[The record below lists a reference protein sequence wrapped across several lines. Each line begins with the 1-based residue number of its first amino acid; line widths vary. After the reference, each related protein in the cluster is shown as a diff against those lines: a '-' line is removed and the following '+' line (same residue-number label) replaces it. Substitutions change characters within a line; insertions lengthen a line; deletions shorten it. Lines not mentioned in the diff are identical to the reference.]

1 MTAEL
6 VPKQLKKL
14 IEFFLR
20 RQFVTPFID
29 SIREPM
35 IWAQFSNA
43 FVLLDMSE
51 QLILEFDKK
60 HGDADETIEAVREKT
75 LFLGYLG
82 KLYKSALLLIGAT
95 DYLGGIILL
104 RSIFELLIGIA
115 TTENSSIMR
124 AKIFSINYLESNEK
138 DNLQTLW
145 NELSAWAHPYGK
157 WTKNICPILYG
168 CGQNYHQEMFSRCL
182 SYSDQILDLLLVITI
197 DHFKL
202 SPENYIDKYTEI
214 SKTAAIVEI
223 SRLQMF
229 EKRLARSP

>member
-1 MTAEL
+1 MTAEP
-6 VPKQLKKL
+6 VPKQLKKI

-20 RQFVTPFID
+20 EQFVTPFID

-43 FVLLDMSE
+43 FVLLNMSE

-60 HGDADETIEAVREKT
+60 QHEAGETIEAVREKT

-104 RSIFELLIGIA
+104 RSIFELLIQIA
-115 TTENSSIMR
+115 TTENSSMR
-124 AKIFSINYLESNEK
+124 AKISSINYLESDEK

-168 CGQNYHQEMFSRCL
+168 CGQNYHQETFRQCL
-182 SYSDQILDLLLVITI
+182 SCSDQVLDLLLVITI

-202 SPENYIDKYTEI
+202 NPENYIDKYREI
-214 SKTAAIVEI
+214 SKTSTIIEF
-223 SRLQMF
+223 SRLPMF
-229 EKRLARSP
+229 EKRLTRSP

>member
-60 HGDADETIEAVREKT
+60 QGDAGETIEGVREKT

-82 KLYKSALLLIGAT
+82 KIYKSALLLIGAT

-168 CGQNYHQEMFSRCL
+168 CGQNYHQETFRQCL
-182 SYSDQILDLLLVITI
+182 SYSDQVLDLLLVITI

-202 SPENYIDKYTEI
+202 NPENYIDKYREI
-214 SKTAAIVEI
+214 SETSTIVEF
-223 SRLQMF
+223 SRLPMF
-229 EKRLARSP
+229 EKRLTKNP

>member
-14 IEFFLR
+14 VEFFLR

-60 HGDADETIEAVREKT
+60 QREVGETIEAVREKT
-75 LFLGYLG
+75 LFLGYLR
-82 KLYKSALLLIGAT
+82 KVYQSALLLIGAT

-115 TTENSSIMR
+115 TTESGSMR
-124 AKIFSINYLESNEK
+124 AKISSIKYLESNEK
-138 DNLQTLW
+138 DNLHTLW

-157 WTKNICPILYG
+157 WTKNICPNFIWL
-168 CGQNYHQEMFSRCL
+168 RP
-182 SYSDQILDLLLVITI
+182 
-197 DHFKL
+197 KL
-202 SPENYIDKYTEI
+202 SPRD
-214 SKTAAIVEI
+214 V
-223 SRLQMF
+223 
-229 EKRLARSP
+229 

>member
-20 RQFVTPFID
+20 KQFVTPFID

-35 IWAQFSNA
+35 IWAQFSNG
-43 FVLLDMSE
+43 FVLLNMSE

-60 HGDADETIEAVREKT
+60 HDDAGETIEAVREKT

-82 KLYKSALLLIGAT
+82 RLYKSALLLIGAT

-115 TTENSSIMR
+115 TTENGGMR
-124 AKIFSINYLESNEK
+124 AKISSINYLESNEK

-168 CGQNYHQEMFSRCL
+168 CGQNYHQEMFRRCL

-202 SPENYIDKYTEI
+202 SPENYIDKYRKI
-214 SKTAAIVEI
+214 SEPITIVEF
-223 SRLQMF
+223 SRIQMF
-229 EKRLARSP
+229 EKRLTRSP